1 MRIALMTN
9 NYKPI
14 MGGVPISIERLAKEL
29 RAMGHQVTVFAPT
42 YSGMTQPD
50 EEGVFRYA
58 VFLKHFIGGIV
69 LPNPYDRR
77 IEEEFVKN
85 HYDIIHVHHPMLIG
99 RTAVY
104 LSRKYNIPLAFTYHT
119 RYEQYAKCYTKG
131 LVRLGKIMPLYL
143 HTFLKH
149 CSYVFAPT
157 AGMREYLVNTCKVAP
172 EKTGVLPTGIERP
185 NFEADSEEADALR
198 KSVHAEGMPL
208 LLTVS
213 RMAQEKNVEF
223 LLESLAL
230 MKEYY
235 KKPFRMLMVG
245 DGPDREALEEK
256 CAKLGLADYVSF
268 TGAVP
273 NEEIAPYF
281 KAADFFLFASK
292 TETQG
297 IVILEAFAGKT
308 PVIAVRASGVEDLVE
323 DGRNGFL
330 TIEEPHVYA
339 AQLTAVLE
347 GAYDRQALAENAGQ
361 TAEQYREDT
370 VAMKAI
376 RYYNDI
382 IKDHYSTA
390 GDYAIVDH
398 YSTADHYSIADHY
411 AAAGNYAIADHYA
424 AAGNYAIADHYS
436 IADHVIADNIAADRR
451 GRGRRIW
458 NLKIWIRK
466 AWRCRG
472 YRNGA
477 EVSHFSG

>member
-14 MGGVPISIERLAKEL
+14 MGGVPISIERLAKGL
-29 RAMGHQVTVFAPT
+29 REMGHQVTIFAPT
-42 YSGMTQPD
+42 YSGYAQPD

-85 HYDIIHVHHPMLIG
+85 TYDIIHVHHPMLIG
-99 RTAVY
+99 RMAVY
-104 LSRKYNIPLAFTYHT
+104 LSRKYNIPLTFTYHT

-131 LVRLGKIMPLYL
+131 LVRLGKVMPLYL

-149 CSYVFAPT
+149 CNYVFAPT
-157 AGMREYLVNTCKVAP
+157 AGMREYLVDTCGMSP
-172 EKTGVLPTGIERP
+172 EKTGILPTGIEKE
-185 NFEADSEEADALR
+185 NFEVGSEEVDLLR
-198 KSVHAEGMPL
+198 KSVYAERIPL

-245 DGPDREALEEK
+245 DGPDREALEKK
-256 CAKLGLADYVSF
+256 CAKLGLADYVTF

-273 NEEIAPYF
+273 NERIAPYF
-281 KAADFFLFASK
+281 KAADLFLFASK

-330 TIEEPHVYA
+330 TIEDPHVYA
-339 AQLTAVLE
+339 AQLTAVLQ
-347 GAYDRQALAENAGQ
+347 GAYDRQALEKNAGR
-361 TAEQYREDT
+361 TAEQYREDA
-370 VAMKAI
+370 VARKAV
-376 RYYNDI
+376 RYYNSI
-382 IKDHYSTA
+382 IDNAVY
-390 GDYAIVDH
+390 
-398 YSTADHYSIADHY
+398 
-411 AAAGNYAIADHYA
+411 
-424 AAGNYAIADHYS
+424 
-436 IADHVIADNIAADRR
+436 DNIVYDKVAIDSAVMDKAACANMLTERR
-451 GRGRRIW
+451 WRS
-458 NLKIWIRK
+458 RK
-466 AWRCRG
+466 AWRE

-477 EVSHFSG
+477 EISHFSG

>member
-14 MGGVPISIERLAKEL
+14 MGGVPISIERLAKGL
-29 RAMGHQVTVFAPT
+29 RAMGHQVTIFAPT
-42 YSGMTQPD
+42 YSGYTQPD

-85 HYDIIHVHHPMLIG
+85 DYDIIHVHHPMLIG

-104 LSRKYNIPLAFTYHT
+104 LSKKYNIPLTFTYHT

-131 LVRLGKIMPLYL
+131 LVRLGRVMPLYL

-149 CSYVFAPT
+149 CNYVFAPT
-157 AGMREYLVNTCKVAP
+157 VGMREYLVNECGMEP
-172 EKTGVLPTGIERP
+172 EKTGILPTGIEMEDY
-185 NFEADSEEADALR
+185 EAENCEEASYEAENYEAADCEAGKCGAGKCETRGDEVALLR
-198 KSVHAEGMPL
+198 KSVHAKGIPL
-208 LLTVS
+208 LITVS

-245 DGPDREALEEK
+245 DGPDREALEKK
-256 CAKLGLADYVSF
+256 CAKLGLADHVTF

-273 NEEIAPYF
+273 NERIAPYF
-281 KAADFFLFASK
+281 KAADLFLFASK

-339 AQLTAVLE
+339 AQLTAVLK
-347 GAYDRQALAENAGQ
+347 GVYDRQALGENAFRTAEN
-361 TAEQYREDT
+361 YREDA
-370 VAMKAI
+370 VARKAVC
-376 RYYNDI
+376 YYNSI
-382 IKDHYSTA
+382 IGKAVYDNIVY
-390 GDYAIVDH
+390 DNVAIDGAVMDK
-398 YSTADHYSIADHY
+398 
-411 AAAGNYAIADHYA
+411 AACAN
-424 AAGNYAIADHYS
+424 
-436 IADHVIADNIAADRR
+436 VIAERR
-451 GRGRRIW
+451 WRS
-458 NLKIWIRK
+458 RK
-466 AWRCRG
+466 SWRG

-477 EVSHFSG
+477 EISHFSG

>member
-9 NYKPI
+9 NYKPV
-14 MGGVPISIERLAKEL
+14 MGGVPISIERLAKGL
-29 RAMGHQVTVFAPT
+29 RAMGHQVTIFAPT
-42 YSGMTQPD
+42 YSGYTQPD

-69 LPNPYDRR
+69 LPNPYDRS
-77 IEEEFVKN
+77 IEEEFAKN
-85 HYDIIHVHHPMLIG
+85 TYDIIHVHHPMLIG

-104 LSRKYNIPLAFTYHT
+104 LSRKYNIPLTFTYHT

-131 LVRLGKIMPLYL
+131 LLRLDKVMPLYL

-157 AGMREYLVNTCKVAP
+157 AGMQEYLVNTCRVAP
-172 EKTGVLPTGIERP
+172 ERTGILPTGIERE
-185 NFEADSEEADALR
+185 NFEVGSEEADLLR
-198 KSVHAEGMPL
+198 KSVHAEGIPL

-213 RMAQEKNVEF
+213 RMAQEKNVDF

-230 MKEYY
+230 TKEYY

-245 DGPDREALEEK
+245 DGPDREALEKK
-256 CAKLGLADYVSF
+256 CAKLGLADYVTF

-273 NEEIAPYF
+273 NDRIAPYF
-281 KAADFFLFASK
+281 KAADLFLFASK

-297 IVILEAFAGKT
+297 IVLLEAFAGRT

-347 GAYDRQALAENAGQ
+347 EAYDRRALEENAVR
-361 TAEQYREDT
+361 TAESYREDA
-370 VAMKAI
+370 VAIKAI
-376 RYYNDI
+376 RYYNI
-382 IKDHYSTA
+382 IMD
-390 GDYAIVDH
+390 
-398 YSTADHYSIADHY
+398 
-411 AAAGNYAIADHYA
+411 NYAIHNNI
-424 AAGNYAIADHYS
+424 GVTEGCVHHGRIAFH
-436 IADHVIADNIAADRR
+436 
-451 GRGRRIW
+451 
-458 NLKIWIRK
+458 RK
-466 AWRCRG
+466 AWRG